1 MQTVLLTGAS
11 GYIAKH
17 IVVQL
22 LNAGYAVR
30 GSLRNL
36 NRADEVRA
44 AVLPHLTGPL
54 GDRLTFVAL
63 DLEHDAGWATALT
76 GVDVL
81 MHTASPFPMAQPKDP
96 ADLIRPAVQ
105 GALRALNAAK
115 AAGVMR
121 VILTSSSAAVAGGPL
136 PTGKTAFDEGDW
148 TDPNAPGTSA
158 YTRSKTLAERAAW
171 DFVRDD
177 APQMQLTTINPVFV
191 VGPPLDAH
199 FGTSVSVIERLL
211 NGRDPMIPQFGFAT
225 VDVRDVALAHV
236 LALTTPGTAGKRY
249 IASDQFLWF
258 TDMARILK
266 TNFPTRKI
274 VTRRAPDFVVR
285 ILGLFDK
292 SIATIV
298 PMLGRRDEVSG
309 ARAQADLGLKFRD
322 VRRSVVETAQFL
334 IDQKLVK

>member
-17 IVVQL
+17 ILVQL
-22 LNAGYAVR
+22 LNAGFAVR
-30 GSLRNL
+30 ASVRNL
-36 NRADEVRA
+36 TRADEVRA
-44 AVLPHLTGPL
+44 AVQPHVNGPL
-54 GDRLTFVAL
+54 GDRLSFVAL
-63 DLEHDAGWATALT
+63 DLEQDAGWDVALT

-81 MHTASPFPMAQPKDP
+81 MHTASPFPLSQPKDP

-105 GALRALNAAK
+105 GALRALRAAK
-115 AAGVMR
+115 AAGVNR

-136 PTGKTAFDEGDW
+136 PPGKPSFTEEDW
-148 TDPNAPGTSA
+148 TNPSAPGTSA
-158 YTRSKTLAERAAW
+158 YTQSKTLAERAAW
-171 DFVRDD
+171 DFVRDQ

-191 VGPPLDAH
+191 VGPPLDKH

-211 NGRDPMIPQFGFAT
+211 KASDPMLPNFGFAT

-236 LALTTPGTAGKRY
+236 LALTTPGTAGRRY
-249 IASDQFLWF
+249 IVADRFLWF
-258 TDMARILK
+258 TDIAQILK

-285 ILGLFDK
+285 LLGVFDKAIASIIPILGRK
-292 SIATIV
+292 
-298 PMLGRRDEVSG
+298 DEVSG
-309 ARAQADLGLKFRD
+309 ARAMAELGLKFRD
-322 VRRSVVETAQFL
+322 VRRSVIETAQFL